1 VERNSAVIE
10 AAPHGLKDEGADHGG
25 LRGRTAIRAL
35 AGRSAGGR
43 LGNSS
48 TAAGDAHP
56 AYPGIALRAIVAD
69 GCPPILLVGADVAGR
84 EREYQFAWLI
94 GEVYAR
100 VLGEPCVVHEIER
113 AMRTLLQAG

>member
-1 VERNSAVIE
+1 MLIRPIR
-10 AAPHGLKDEGADHGG
+10 GLH
-25 LRGRTAIRAL
+25 
-35 AGRSAGGR
+35 
-43 LGNSS
+43 
-48 TAAGDAHP
+48 
-56 AYPGIALRAIVAD
+56 YPRAIVAD